1 MSDDIITRVKR
12 EKADNLFRE
21 HVQSVAFH
29 LTLSRQMI
37 DALQIVRDTD
47 EWVGS
52 GALSGF
58 ARWVPATRAIERR
71 GLIFHDWREGWP
83 KHHRIYQLTKAGEL
97 VCELCVEAG
106 LMPALRRAGR
116 SG

>member
-1 MSDDIITRVKR
+1 MSDDTTTKVKR
-12 EKADNLFRE
+12 EQADSLFRA

-47 EWVGS
+47 QWVNS

-58 ARWVPATRAIERR
+58 ARWVPAARAIERR
-71 GLIFHDWREGWP
+71 GLIFHDWRKGWP
-83 KHHRIYQLTKAGEL
+83 KDHRIYQLTTAGEL

-106 LMPALRRAGR
+106 LMPARQRKRKAA
-116 SG
+116 